1 MKDTLQTIYTS
12 EHNVMRR
19 SYSDLVGHK
28 SFYFPK
34 VTLIPAAT
42 SVEEDTGDLNTNF
55 KRKSTALVQTGR
67 TERGFNFT
75 AIWPQLDYTTMR
87 VPNRVFRNAGFVL
100 VQCIWRSRFGILRLN
115 GGEIRDWKYHKSSF
129 KPPGGIIYFKPIW
142 GRCLIETGGLFNWE
156 KKMVSV
162 LHKDL
167 EYKVEK
173 LKYKKVGGLAAV
185 DQNQIGASNW

>member
-1 MKDTLQTIYTS
+1 MALKEESTSSYFKHIICTLLPTKIVKDTLQTIYTS

-75 AIWPQLDYTTMR
+75 AI
-87 VPNRVFRNAGFVL
+87 
-100 VQCIWRSRFGILRLN
+100 
-115 GGEIRDWKYHKSSF
+115 
-129 KPPGGIIYFKPIW
+129 
-142 GRCLIETGGLFNWE
+142 
-156 KKMVSV
+156 
-162 LHKDL
+162 
-167 EYKVEK
+167 
-173 LKYKKVGGLAAV
+173 
-185 DQNQIGASNW
+185 